1 MARRSA
7 RNTPVEGLLAK
18 DPRPLTA
25 SQSLGEAVA
34 RLRAAGCDF
43 AAVVEDGRPVGSLG
57 VRDLLALL
65 DEHLRS
71 GRPLSATVG
80 EVMAR
85 PPTRIPAGAT
95 CEDAL
100 ELLDAT
106 GEIHLAVVD
115 AAGDFL
121 GLVDRARLLAHR
133 AVQIELERDLLE
145 RDLAART
152 RELVAANLRLQHESL
167 RDHLLGIANRRA
179 MSADLPQ
186 VHEMARRAGRAWG
199 ALLFDVDHFKAYN
212 DHYGHLRADE
222 VLRRITET
230 LARALRRIDT
240 LYRYGGEEILG
251 ILPETS
257 REGAR
262 TVAERARGEVEA
274 LSVPHAGAPLGVVTV
289 SVGVCV
295 ASPGP
300 GWPGCWQEVL
310 RRADDALYR
319 AKEEGRNR
327 VAVATAGR
335 DAAR

>member
-7 RNTPVEGLLAK
+7 RNAPVEALLAK
-18 DPRPLTA
+18 DPRPLSA
-25 SQSLGEAVA
+25 SQPLADAVA
-34 RLRAAGCDF
+34 LLRTTGCAF
-43 AAVVEDGRPVGSLG
+43 AVVLEEGRPVGSVG
-57 VRDLLALL
+57 FGDLLVLL
-65 DEHLRS
+65 DEYLRT
-71 GRPLSATVG
+71 GRRLPATVG

-106 GEIHLAVVD
+106 GEAFLAVVD
-115 AAGDFL
+115 GDGDFL
-121 GLVDRARLLAHR
+121 GLVERPRLLAHR
-133 AVQIELERDLLE
+133 AVQLELERDLLE

-251 ILPETS
+251 ILPETHP
-257 REGAR
+257 EGAR

-295 ASPGP
+295 ATPGP

-319 AKEEGRNR
+319 AKQEGRNR
-327 VAVATAGR
+327 VALAAVGP

>member
-1 MARRSA
+1 MARRSP
-7 RNTPVEGLLAK
+7 RNTPVETLLAK

-25 SQSLGEAVA
+25 SQPLGEAVA
-34 RLRAAGCDF
+34 RLRAAGCEF
-43 AAVVEDGRPVGSLG
+43 AVVVEEGRPVGSLG
-57 VRDLLALL
+57 ARDLLAAFE
-65 DEHLRS
+65 EHLRS
-71 GRPLSATVG
+71 RRPLPPTVG

-106 GEIHLAVVD
+106 GESHLAVVD
-115 AAGDFL
+115 GEGDYV
-121 GLVDRARLLAHR
+121 GLVDRVRLLAHR
-133 AVQIELERDLLE
+133 AVQLELERDLLE

-186 VHEMARRAGRAWG
+186 VHEMARRAGRSWG

-257 REGAR
+257 RDGAR
-262 TVAERARGEVEA
+262 AVAERARGEVES

-300 GWPGCWQEVL
+300 AWPGCWQEVL

-319 AKEEGRNR
+319 AKQEGRNR
-327 VAVATAGR
+327 VSLATVGD